1 MLVIAKP
8 PALEA
13 ATNIDRLLRRTIG
26 EVHVSALTAAVDR
39 ILKDLATGVLD
50 SGIRGDTLVGLRPV
64 DNNGRW
70 RQARLIP
77 CAKPLFMS
85 YCRLALPSPYFDTT
99 HTTDSNTDRCE
110 YANCN

>member
-1 MLVIAKP
+1 MAKP

-13 ATNIDRLLRRTIG
+13 ATNMDRLLRRAVG
-26 EVHVSALTAAVDR
+26 AVHASALTAAVDL

-64 DNNGRW
+64 DNNGRLQ
-70 RQARLIP
+70 QASSIP
-77 CAKPLFMS
+77 CAKTLFIS
-85 YCRLALPSPYFDTT
+85 YHRLVLPSPYFDTT
-99 HTTDSNTDRCE
+99 HTTGSNTDRCE